1 MGTLAWPAISVGA
14 AAQINMDSIKKKMEK
29 LANET
34 AEAEAR
40 IAHFEELKAQN
51 EAEAEKFEE
60 QLRNIQ
66 KKMQAMESAF
76 DVCTEDLF
84 NQTVKLEEMEKK
96 AGNAEGEVSSL
107 RSRLILLQENN
118 EKQEERLA
126 KATLELA
133 GACQRADSNVR
144 KRTELENAV
153 SSNEET
159 IDNLDKQLSESK
171 ITLTDSE
178 NKFEDISRKLA
189 TLEAD
194 AARGNERAEGA
205 EKKIK
210 DIEEEL
216 RLVGANMQQLEI
228 GEEKTIA
235 REEASQNE
243 ILELLYKLKMSDY
256 RGENAEMNIQRL
268 NVRIDQVEED
278 LLGEKYKIK
287 KVSDDL
293 NQTFEDM
300 INMGC

>member
-1 MGTLAWPAISVGA
+1 MGVRGQQPQVIR
-14 AAQINMDSIKKKMEK
+14 MDSIKKKMEK
-29 LANET
+29 LSNET
-34 AEAEAR
+34 ADAESR
-40 IAHFEELKAQN
+40 IAHFEEIKAQN
-51 EAEAEKFEE
+51 EAEADKFEE
-60 QLRNIQ
+60 QVRNIQ

-96 AGNAEGEVSSL
+96 AGNAEGDVSSL

-118 EKQEERLA
+118 EKQEDRLA

-133 GACQRADSNVR
+133 GACMRADQSVR

-171 ITLTDSE
+171 ITLSDSE
-178 NKFEDISRKLA
+178 NKFDDISRKLA

-194 AARGNERAEGA
+194 AQRGNERAEGA
-205 EKKIK
+205 EKKIT

-216 RLVGANMQQLEI
+216 RVVGANMQQLEI

-235 REEASQNE
+235 REEGSQNE
-243 ILELLYKLKMSDY
+243 ILELMYKLKRSEY
-256 RGENAEMNIQRL
+256 RGEQAEMNIQRL

-278 LLGEKYKIK
+278 LLNEKYKIK
-287 KVSDDL
+287 KISDDL

-300 INMGC
+300 INMAV

>member
-1 MGTLAWPAISVGA
+1 MGVRGQQPQVIR
-14 AAQINMDSIKKKMEK
+14 MDSIKKKMEK
-29 LANET
+29 LSNET
-34 AEAEAR
+34 ADAESR
-40 IAHFEELKAQN
+40 IAHFEEIKAQN
-51 EAEAEKFEE
+51 EAEADKFEE
-60 QLRNIQ
+60 QVRNIQ

-96 AGNAEGEVSSL
+96 AGNAEGDVSSL

-118 EKQEERLA
+118 EKQEDRLA

-133 GACQRADSNVR
+133 GACMRADQSVR
-144 KRTELENAV
+144 KRIELENGV

-159 IDNLDKQLSESK
+159 IDNLDKQLADSK
-171 ITLTDSE
+171 ITLSDSE
-178 NKFEDISRKLA
+178 NKFDDISRKLA

-194 AARGNERAEGA
+194 AQRGNERAEGA
-205 EKKIK
+205 EKKIT

-216 RLVGANMQQLEI
+216 RVVGANMQQLEI

-235 REEASQNE
+235 REEGSQNE
-243 ILELLYKLKMSDY
+243 ILELMYKLKRSEY
-256 RGENAEMNIQRL
+256 RGEQAEMNIQRL

-278 LLGEKYKIK
+278 LLNEKYKIK
-287 KVSDDL
+287 KISDDL

-300 INMGC
+300 INMAV